1 MDTIRFP
8 VAVGNDLDRAVAIIR
23 TRLGYDTKVRFN
35 VVRHSGPLTQALPP
49 QVLTKNIVT
58 LHYDTKWNAVCRTP
72 VFYGLL
78 HTLADS
84 DSAASNDIW
93 ESDHEA

>member
-8 VAVGNDLDRAVAIIR
+8 VAVGNDLDRAIAIIR
-23 TRLGYDTKVRFN
+23 TRLGFDTRVRFN

-49 QVLTKNIVT
+49 QVLTKNTVT

-72 VFYGLL
+72 VFFGVL

-84 DSAASNDIW
+84 ESATSTDLWDSDLDA
-93 ESDHEA
+93 

>member
-1 MDTIRFP
+1 METLRFSS
-8 VAVGNDLDRAVAIIR
+8 AVGNDIDRAVAIIR
-23 TRLGYDTKVRFN
+23 TRLGYDTKVSFV

-49 QVLTKNIVT
+49 QKIANNIVT

-72 VFYGLL
+72 VFRGVL

-84 DSAASNDIW
+84 ESAASDDLW
-93 ESDHEA
+93 ESESEA